1 MSMASALTNALSG
14 LTASSRAAEIVS
26 SNISNALTDGYGR
39 RELNLSSRTLGNS
52 GSGVYI
58 DGTSRI
64 VDQVVLNDR
73 RLADASLGNSQTRAG
88 FLGRIENVIGEPGN
102 PGSLSDRLA
111 ALDTAFINAAS
122 RPDSEP
128 RLQNVLRTAQ
138 GLAGHINKISREI
151 QTQRTQ
157 VDQEISQQVTQLN
170 DSLENIRQ
178 LNLSILSQH
187 SSGRDASGLMD
198 QRQQLVDQISSI
210 VPMRSIA
217 REKGQIAL
225 VTTGGAILLDGRAAE
240 IGFTGVGLITE
251 DMTLAAGSL
260 SGLSL
265 NGNPVSTSNNGI
277 MAGGSLSG
285 LFQVRDE
292 LATTAQADLDAV
304 ARDLVE
310 RFQNPA
316 TDSTLAVGDAGL
328 FTDSGSSFSLINE
341 PGLSTRLSI
350 NARVDPV
357 SGGAIW
363 RLRDGIGA
371 VTQGDVGNASLLQN
385 LSSALTQNRAPL
397 SGGFSG
403 ASRSAAG
410 LSADF
415 LSIIGAEHQFA
426 ETEIVFSLSKVNTL
440 KSQELEA
447 GVDTDHEMQQLLLV
461 EQSFAANARV
471 MQTIDELIQTLIRI

>member
-265 NGNPVSTSNNGI
+265 NGNPVSTSI
-277 MAGGSLSG
+277 MVSWP
-285 LFQVRDE
+285 
-292 LATTAQADLDAV
+292 AD
-304 ARDLVE
+304 
-310 RFQNPA
+310 
-316 TDSTLAVGDAGL
+316 
-328 FTDSGSSFSLINE
+328 
-341 PGLSTRLSI
+341 
-350 NARVDPV
+350 
-357 SGGAIW
+357 
-363 RLRDGIGA
+363 
-371 VTQGDVGNASLLQN
+371 
-385 LSSALTQNRAPL
+385 
-397 SGGFSG
+397 
-403 ASRSAAG
+403 
-410 LSADF
+410 
-415 LSIIGAEHQFA
+415 H
-426 ETEIVFSLSKVNTL
+426 
-440 KSQELEA
+440 
-447 GVDTDHEMQQLLLV
+447 
-461 EQSFAANARV
+461 
-471 MQTIDELIQTLIRI
+471 